1 MSRAREAA
9 RLANKQILTVST
21 GNDKLGIGSTS
32 PVTKLDVDGNITAD
46 EVFSQ
51 GVNVVSVGVTNLSV
65 SGVATFSNNVDL
77 GDGDILRFGEGADL
91 QIYHN
96 GSNSY
101 IQDSGTGSLIFKSD
115 LYSFRNDTDT
125 EQLAKFIEDGA
136 VELYYDNSKKFETT
150 GYGVTITGGVYASG
164 ISTSDSTFNIKPS
177 SDVRALVIDSANLS
191 AEVNKHITLIGPGPN
206 GIDFRDQNDSDGL
219 KLVFR
224 TSPNQLKI
232 ENSEDTTAYF
242 TVDRDD
248 GQVQLNYGGSG
259 IKLATTSGGINV
271 TGVVTATEFSGDTI
285 TFSNLEKSNIFN
297 DGELGFDSSQGLLL
311 RRTQQGVSGATV
323 TVLDGANVSAGSGM
337 SITNLGSGD
346 SGTGQIVFAVD
357 LSTYAI
363 TSNQLLTLTNATTCI
378 NASGHIVSGKG
389 SGGAALTIND
399 GHGNANV
406 TFNHL
411 AGVPEQVGNAL
422 RIETNT
428 DSTSNPTFNF
438 EGKAAPSANVSLSLT
453 TMMTLSETDGLSV
466 SANGGRINCGQ
477 IMFDDGN
484 ASLDDYEEG
493 TWTPSYSATGL
504 SISSYD
510 QRNGGYVKIG
520 NVVYIWGRLRTDGLS
535 YPGGNSTSNV
545 IITGLPYRNINDV
558 NYRGGLHVNYA
569 LNFNALAPLSGL
581 MSLNNTTIS
590 LYGRDITG
598 MLDVVEGIHQLK
610 NEDMRSTTNS
620 NNIYFWGTYYT
631 DQGN

>member
-65 SGVATFSNNVDL
+65 SGVATFLNNVDL

-297 DGELGFDSSQGLLL
+297 DGELGFDSSQGLIL

>member
-346 SGTGQIVFAVD
+346 TGTGQIVFSVD

-363 TSNQLLTLTNATTCI
+363 TSNQLLTLTKTTTCI
-378 NASGHIVSGKG
+378 DASGHIVSGKG